1 MEPLCTPEPALRM
14 SYSAPT
20 IHPDFLERVGLLF
33 CLFRL
38 FLFFL
43 FRFSFSIFFIFFCA
57 PFVPHPRAMWAF
69 IVPTV
74 YPPWWMTWVDDLE
87 WRGHGGGNASSSST
101 VLLAPAGA

>member
-1 MEPLCTPEPALRM
+1 MHAGARIKNVILGAYNPSRLSGTCWPA
-14 SYSAPT
+14 
-20 IHPDFLERVGLLF
+20 FL
-33 CLFRL
+33 
-38 FLFFL
+38 
-43 FRFSFSIFFIFFCA
+43 SFSSFFILSISVFIFYFLHFFCA